1 MSCAQ
6 EQASNDSS
14 LKIPLKELD
23 MLRRLQQVGLL
34 IVVAIILATLTFA
47 EGLQVDSTRSEPLQT
62 ETRCGWLSNPTPANI
77 WLNDRDGEWIIS
89 IQGGYQVEEE
99 WPWPDFKKGQW
110 IVTNSGGHGY
120 GCACLQ
126 VRVDKS
132 NNHVLEIRSARPR
145 PLAACRKE
153 LALKKIERT
162 FR

>member
-1 MSCAQ
+1 
-6 EQASNDSS
+6 
-14 LKIPLKELD
+14 

-47 EGLQVDSTRSEPLQT
+47 EGVKVDSTRSEPLQT

-77 WLNDRDGEWIIS
+77 WLNDRDGEWIIG

-153 LALKKIERT
+153 PALKKIERT

>member
-1 MSCAQ
+1 
-6 EQASNDSS
+6 
-14 LKIPLKELD
+14 

-47 EGLQVDSTRSEPLQT
+47 EGVKEASTPTAPEQT

-77 WLNDRDGEWIIS
+77 WLNDRDGEWIIG
-89 IQGGYQVEEE
+89 IQGGYQIDAE

-126 VRVDKS
+126 VRVDKE

-153 LALKKIERT
+153 PALRKIERT